1 MCGWGVSIRPRA
13 WGGDHGGTTGVGGG
27 WVVGWVAGWQE
38 DVKSKRVFCV
48 CGGWVRERL
57 K

>member
-38 DVKSKRVFCV
+38 VKSKRVFCV